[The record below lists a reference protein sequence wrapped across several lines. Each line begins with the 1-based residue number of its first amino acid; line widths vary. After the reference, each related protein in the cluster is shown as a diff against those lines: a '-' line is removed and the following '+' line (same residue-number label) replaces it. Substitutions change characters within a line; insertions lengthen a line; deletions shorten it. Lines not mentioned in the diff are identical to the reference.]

1 MSGSSASVCVVFGGS
16 RGIGR
21 TVCQHMARIGYSVV
35 CASRQRETCEEV
47 VKNLTK
53 QTEGEMG
60 HLSVECDVSE
70 EESVVAACQFII
82 ERAKRADVLVNAAGV
97 NKDSL
102 LMRLKIGNVGQS
114 AYSASKAGLI
124 GFTRSLAKEVGSRGV
139 RANVLAPGFIE
150 TDMTAG
156 ISADSQQLLIDS
168 IPIRRFGTVEE
179 TAHAVEFLAAAS
191 YVTGQV
197 LVVDGGMSMAGGI

>member
-1 MSGSSASVCVVFGGS
+1 
-16 RGIGR
+16 
-21 TVCQHMARIGYSVV
+21 
-35 CASRQRETCEEV
+35 
-47 VKNLTK
+47 
-53 QTEGEMG
+53 MG
-60 HLSVECDVSE
+60 HLSVECDVSK

-102 LMRLKIGNVGQS
+102 LMRLKSNDIRYHVNTNLVGSMLTCRGLLPLMLKQRRGAIINIGSVVGSVGNVGQS

-197 LVVDGGMSMAGGI
+197 SAVCELSLLFDVYWCVVFRYWWLMVE